1 MRLRHS
7 LAVAAAVGLL
17 LGVGCRRDTAAS
29 ARQHESPRAS
39 SGAAESATTDAD
51 ADSSRGAPNGMY
63 LVLRRGGTAAEVE
76 PVGVDEVRMPYARR
90 FAQPGEAEPPEV
102 LVLTRTPAV
111 LLELA
116 SPPEGDTAQ
125 ACSVPV
131 RLELVP
137 SQAQALARFT
147 GQNQGRSAAIGVG
160 GEVVTVHK
168 IRSAVEDG
176 RLQVTCCSPG
186 ACGYLMQQL
195 SGRL

>member
-1 MRLRHS
+1 
-7 LAVAAAVGLL
+7 
-17 LGVGCRRDTAAS
+17 
-29 ARQHESPRAS
+29 
-39 SGAAESATTDAD
+39 
-51 ADSSRGAPNGMY
+51 MY
-63 LVLRRGGTAAEVE
+63 LVLRRGGTAAEVG
-76 PVGVDEVRMPYARR
+76 PVGAEEVRMPYARR
-90 FAQPGEAEPPEV
+90 FAPPGQTEPPEV
-102 LVLTRTPAV
+102 LVLTREPAV

-147 GQNQGRSAAIGVG
+147 GQNQGRSAAIVVG

-176 RLQVTCCSPG
+176 RMQVTCCSPG